1 MASGA
6 AQPPPSSWP
15 PPPLASSVQ
24 RRGPLFPRMRPP
36 LPLATPGRPPRPA
49 GVLSPI
55 AGSPPSPSTLAQPR
69 GGRVSPPAAAFASPR
84 RREPPPRPLPVV
96 CFPPKLS
103 SADRAASPSSS
114 SPRAPGAT
122 PPHQTTSDNR
132 VKTNGERKRT
142 RRKGSPDQGVPSP
155 DPTKA
160 ESAPDHGATKRDSG
174 FPFLGSGYQPL
185 ELDRPILG
193 VVRSCSSRPCCP
205 AKFGG
210 RAHKGPRPPCL
221 AVPFGLDKDRPS
233 IPPGRSVTHCSFGA
247 QTGLRSVSRDV
258 CLSMPLL
265 SIRIKLLL

>member
-1 MASGA
+1 MDGHPQSQVVAPALVHYSN
-6 AQPPPSSWP
+6 PS
-15 PPPLASSVQ
+15 
-24 RRGPLFPRMRPP
+24 LFQE
-36 LPLATPGRPPRPA
+36 
-49 GVLSPI
+49 S
-55 AGSPPSPSTLAQPR
+55 
-69 GGRVSPPAAAFASPR
+69 
-84 RREPPPRPLPVV
+84 
-96 CFPPKLS
+96 
-103 SADRAASPSSS
+103 SPSSQHDTTAPR
-114 SPRAPGAT
+114 SPAITNRPKKPT
-122 PPHQTTSDNR
+122 PTRSPYLMR
-132 VKTNGERKRT
+132 VRRNAMGEK
-142 RRKGSPDQGVPSP
+142 KFS

-160 ESAPDHGATKRDSG
+160 ESAPDHGAAKRDSG

-233 IPPGRSVTHCSFGA
+233 IPPGRSVTRCSFGA